1 MKRASRRV
9 SLSLLNLFLCMNL
22 CAQQLDSGGTSTA
35 TPSAAFPSG
44 VEMAAHATGA
54 VPRLIKFNGKIAS
67 HIAATQTA
75 QNDVQQGGQ
84 SRLIGAT
91 FSLYALQDDGHPL
104 WSESQQIELDGKGQ
118 YTVLLGAT
126 EPEGLPL

>member
-1 MKRASRRV
+1 
-9 SLSLLNLFLCMNL
+9 MNL

-35 TPSAAFPSG
+35 TPASAFPSG
-44 VEMAAHATGA
+44 VEMAAHANGA
-54 VPRLIKFNGKIAS
+54 VPRLIKFNGKIDS